1 MSEIMYPPESVY
13 NLMPREE
20 VKTEK
25 PPRYM
30 SKFRTTVVLEKKSNK
45 DAMRTMGPAKAE
57 VPSPEKYLRK
67 HSKEPKLPEKK
78 LYSKAGDSVDTLR
91 KPGVPVRTDNPT
103 MGIHTKRDFIKT
115 NALENIMAVPRTQQP
130 TYADTNRGHKQ
141 LLEKSGLVPKYIKKK
156 DYGEIPEYL
165 QQRNEEAQRAQE
177 EYDSYVKEQMKQG
190 AMKQLSDEERQNI
203 LQGLKK
209 NWEELH
215 HQYQGL
221 SVVTDTITKKSRKE
235 RLDLAMKQL
244 ESDINVFERF
254 KTIYIANN

>member
-67 HSKEPKLPEKK
+67 HSKEPKLPESEPHILLKSIS
-78 LYSKAGDSVDTLR
+78 LL